1 MVLGWYTFKIV
12 SGDHDLHPRW
22 LPWADIV
29 LTYIVKPYGIW
40 IVKLRCIRHADILR
54 RAYLCQ
60 VSDTG
65 SPEPLV
71 LSTTT
76 HWWKYNFFNNFPI
89 GPMLKLCPL
98 TVTILDRDRGH
109 WTQLWQFYVKTM
121 SAESWPPK
129 DHSCHV
135 YFKLTYWFHQRRLLN
150 IFSIGSYVKTKSSH
164 GGHLEFPIG
173 KRFTSLVQ
181 DHPMIIPAK
190 SQFNWL
196 GGFWQ
201 EEWSLGGPV
210 LNLWIVCRSEIQDGH
225 HDST

>member
-76 HWWKYNFFNNFPI
+76 HRWKYNFF
-89 GPMLKLCPL
+89 C
-98 TVTILDRDRGH
+98 DGH
-109 WTQLWQFYVKTM
+109 WFHMELLMKWRYDHGYNHRHFYRVNETLDGM
-121 SAESWPPK
+121 VSWRWK
-129 DHSCHV
+129 ECINWYYYHWFGGGGERSCWSELV
-135 YFKLTYWFHQRRLLN
+135 W
-150 IFSIGSYVKTKSSH
+150 S
-164 GGHLEFPIG
+164 P
-173 KRFTSLVQ
+173 FT
-181 DHPMIIPAK
+181 
-190 SQFNWL
+190 
-196 GGFWQ
+196 
-201 EEWSLGGPV
+201 
-210 LNLWIVCRSEIQDGH
+210 
-225 HDST
+225 